1 MHREASLLAV
11 KEEIKPKQKM
21 SKNMLKDR
29 DFLDSIQKLQDP
41 SSKQPAEDM
50 PENQKPRITVDR
62 LEEEY
67 TEENEYSEKLR
78 S

>member
-1 MHREASLLAV
+1 MHREGSVLAV

-29 DFLDSIQKLQDP
+29 DFLDSVQKLQDP
-41 SSKQPAEDM
+41 LTKQPEEAM

-62 LEEEY
+62 LEEEN
-67 TEENEYSEKLR
+67 TEEGEYSEKLR